1 MNKLKLGYLSLVK
14 GSWVNERLENLR
26 KESCAALAAL
36 GYEVVD
42 CGELIKDEIQADAAC
57 AKFKAAEIDVLVAH
71 HLAFPLGAITP
82 SLARRL
88 EVPVILW
95 STPEQPF
102 RTPAYRLEANSFC
115 ASNMTANHLWRV
127 HCPFSFVYG
136 ELPQAMAEMKEA
148 LKVYAFRKALK
159 GFRIGSLGGR
169 VPGFFTS
176 SFEEMPLREKFG
188 VEVEN
193 ITMLELVDLARS
205 LKGQELPEARADVM
219 DKCCQGDV
227 SDEEIELAVCLY
239 EAFRR
244 LRKKYRLDAWAV
256 RCWPEFSD
264 LYGIGV
270 CHILGVLTGHECP
283 AACEGDVLGA
293 LAMSMGEAFGGEKTF
308 FADLVIFDEKDDT
321 GIFWHCGAAPACL
334 AKPGC
339 QPCIRKHP
347 IIDGGGKK
355 GVAVEF
361 PLKPGEVTVCRIGEK
376 RDGGYRIMMFKA
388 TAIDT
393 DQCIRSTPLK
403 VKFNGKVRDTINKLM
418 YNGFEHHYVLC
429 YGDITQQIRDFARI
443 MDVELLEF

>member
-1 MNKLKLGYLSLVK
+1 MERLKLGYLSLVK
-14 GSWVNERLENLR
+14 GSWVNDRLEKLR
-26 KESCAALAAL
+26 TDSFQALAAL
-36 GYEVVD
+36 GYDVVD
-42 CGELIKDEIQADAAC
+42 CGELIITEEQADRAY
-57 AKFKAAEIDVLVAH
+57 AKFRAAAIDVLVVH
-71 HLAFPLGAITP
+71 HLAFPLGAIAP

-102 RTPAYRLEANSFC
+102 RQPAYRLEANSFC
-115 ASNMTANHLWRV
+115 ASNMTANHLWRM
-127 HCPFSFVYG
+127 HIPYSFVYG
-136 ELPQAMAEMKEA
+136 EIPQAMAEMKEA
-148 LKVYAFRKALK
+148 LKVFAFRRALR
-159 GFRIGSLGGR
+159 GFRIGALGGR

-176 SFEEMPLREKFG
+176 SFEEMPLKEKFG

-193 ITMLELVDLARS
+193 ITVWELIELARS
-205 LKGQELPEARADVM
+205 LKGQELTQARHDVM
-219 DKCCQGDV
+219 DLCSQGDAT
-227 SDEEIELAVCLY
+227 DEEIELAVCLY

-244 LRKKYRLDAWAV
+244 LRVKYRLDAWSV

-283 AACEGDVLGA
+283 AACEGDVYGA
-293 LAMSMGEAFGGEKTF
+293 LAMCMGEAFSGQKPF

-334 AKPGC
+334 AKDGC
-339 QPCIRKHP
+339 KPCIRKHP

-361 PLKPGEVTVCRIGEK
+361 PLKPGRITVCRIGDD
-376 RDGGYRIMMFKA
+376 RDGGFRMMMFNA

-393 DQCIRSTPLK
+393 PQCIRSTPLK
-403 VKFNGKVRDTINKLM
+403 VKFDEKARTLIDKIM
-418 YNGFEHHYVLC
+418 YNGFEHHYVIS
-429 YGDITQQIRDFARI
+429 YGDISAQIRDFARI
-443 MDVELLEF
+443 MDIKLLEL